1 MSKKHDIPDNENDV
15 FHTNSYKPYSLEN
28 VSISSS
34 FGDPIWN
41 VFFFSVI
48 FHPLMNSKAGSPC
61 EVERREAL
69 GLEGAGSAVF
79 LPPTHGF
86 SYHVD

>member
-1 MSKKHDIPDNENDV
+1 MKTMFSTLIVINHIPWKMCLSQV
-15 FHTNSYKPYSLEN
+15 PLG
-28 VSISSS
+28 IQ
-34 FGDPIWN
+34 FGMC
-41 VFFFSVI
+41 FFFSVI